1 LRRVCILH
9 LDVPSAQLFPRWHLA
24 CSYGNDSSQTVQN
37 LALMSTV
44 QQLLDLLGRQWL
56 GWPSGTDILGCF
68 ESEVARWGM
77 C

>member
-1 LRRVCILH
+1 M
-9 LDVPSAQLFPRWHLA
+9 

-44 QQLLDLLGRQWL
+44 QQLLDLLRRQWL

-68 ESEVARWGM
+68 ESEVARLGM
-77 C
+77 CQ